1 MNLDPFSKNGLGGS
15 SKGGSSAD
23 EIFVKN
29 KNGGAGRRAAP
40 AEAPEA
46 MDIPIE
52 AAEPEPEAKKK
63 TAKLTNPVWSADK
76 VGFNEETPVSVDL
89 ELPEDLAHKTKVTF
103 ELFAKT
109 PKGPES
115 ISKGEAVAEGGK
127 AVCKIPVY
135 IPAYQDEDGNRM
147 QKVEYYFLAK
157 HSEAEPLD
165 GSKAPKLVDEK
176 ADRVIESHV
185 VEGVT
190 FEFNSSFLHPKHAA
204 KLKAMC
210 ALIGEWRKKDPEGK
224 LASFGH
230 ADLVGDETYNKGLSE
245 RRARSVHALL
255 VKDPEAWEALHK
267 EEKWDLSPVQSLL
280 QHAGEDPGTVDGKDG
295 PKTQAAVKS
304 FQGKNGL
311 AESGTA
317 DAETRK
323 KLYKKFMDDCN
334 ALDLKA
340 KDFDVID
347 GNPHAGC
354 SEYNPLEKTEA
365 KSETNRRVT
374 VLFLKSN
381 KNFPINYPCKKG
393 SIAPCQAQV
402 KKKPGERRR
411 ASYGCF
417 FYDDLV
423 KEEKKGG
430 GDVPAR
436 GKLKLVGVK
445 AGEDVKQYVNLKADK
460 AKPELGKERL
470 IEAEIEGGADGA
482 KVFWKVTAAKE
493 NSKRNDPKAGVKPD
507 EKGALVE
514 FKAEVAEI
522 ETAVKGGK
530 ASFVLACGLAGGDV
544 FTVEAGLEKG
554 KAEGTVKVVTWRK
567 AWYQITLEKGMVL
580 PALTNFIDAYKLAFI
595 GVERTKDKE
604 FEKKDAPARTFY
616 PQWMVSKGG
625 ADKEVAVIGSHNK
638 LHYQGLLDKVE
649 AEKPKAHMIICQ
661 HQFDE
666 GDLSKK
672 IEETLTAGTSP
683 AIKTNVVVFNPPL
696 SGNLVSGGTWKSLA
710 PVGHADH
717 GKSGALSDADIIL
730 EKGRTSLRE
739 FKVKLPAT
747 APVPGIGHGIGV
759 TLRLRGVKGPFL
771 GESDGNQIL
780 AVFDPTDP
788 TDFQNTLTHELGHTF
803 NQTPDPAGQSPG
815 LPDHP
820 HQYREHGGQGPHCS
834 TILTA
839 GKETKGVEVEVDDP
853 DNAGKKMKIYETGV
867 CVMFHS
873 GPQPGCLNRYCD
885 TCLPYVKATDFSDFG
900 KA

>member
-29 KNGGAGRRAAP
+29 KIGGAGRRAAP

-46 MDIPIE
+46 MDIPVE
-52 AAEPEPEAKKK
+52 AAEPEPETKKK
-63 TAKLTNPVWSADK
+63 TAKLSNPVWNADK
-76 VGFNEETPVSVDL
+76 VGFNEESPVSVDL

-127 AVCKIPVY
+127 ATCKIPVY

-304 FQGKNGL
+304 FQGKNGMP
-311 AESGTA
+311 ESGTA

-323 KLYKKFMDDCN
+323 KLYQKFMDDCN

-430 GDVPAR
+430 NVTPPA

-460 AKPELGKERL
+460 AKPELGMERL

-522 ETAVKGGK
+522 ETVVKGGK

-544 FTVEAGLEKG
+544 FTVEGGLEKG
-554 KAEGTVKVVTWRK
+554 KAEGTAKVVNWRKLYFQLTHHEDLTPPSMATAIKNLKDVFIEWDAEPVEKHKIGTNGNVIVGNHNAAKYHAMLKSDKKDQCAHIILCDKQYDGMSGGKNITISKDADFTAASAIITMGKPADTIEVPNPPVQDGAKLFLSGSWSNASTGKKGTLTEDKTKVTDDIGLAVWVDEQDWQVDLPKNATPAAASKVKV
-567 AWYQITLEKGMVL
+567 TLEVTGASG
-580 PALTNFIDAYKLAFI
+580 P
-595 GVERTKDKE
+595 
-604 FEKKDAPARTFY
+604 
-616 PQWMVSKGG
+616 WGG
-625 ADKEVAVIGSHNK
+625 D
-638 LHYQGLLDKVE
+638 
-649 AEKPKAHMIICQ
+649 
-661 HQFDE
+661 
-666 GDLSKK
+666 
-672 IEETLTAGTSP
+672 
-683 AIKTNVVVFNPPL
+683 
-696 SGNLVSGGTWKSLA
+696 GGTA
-710 PVGHADH
+710 PHNLIVID
-717 GKSGALSDADIIL
+717 
-730 EKGRTSLRE
+730 
-739 FKVKLPAT
+739 
-747 APVPGIGHGIGV
+747 
-759 TLRLRGVKGPFL
+759 
-771 GESDGNQIL
+771 
-780 AVFDPTDP
+780 TDD
-788 TDFQNTLTHELGHTF
+788 TIHSMCVMHELGHIM
-803 NQTPDPAGQSPG
+803 NMTPLAGSYKAPPG
-815 LPDHP
+815 LTLNHKFA
-820 HQYREHGGQGPHCS
+820 YTGMGGSGSHCS
-834 TILTA
+834 FEIDKAKSTA
-839 GKETKGVEVEVDDP
+839 KVNVDGKC
-853 DNAGKKMKIYETGV
+853 I
-867 CVMFHS
+867 MFH
-873 GPQPGCLNRYCD
+873 QLNKNCKLIYCPE
-885 TCLPYVKATDFSDFG
+885 CAPFVKAQALVKFQELKG
-900 KA
+900 